1 MNTEENQTVSDNAL
15 IKAYLEGDGQAFETL
30 YYRYR
35 KQLYGYL
42 RNLLSGSGIDAD
54 DIFEETW
61 LKVIDKLPRYR
72 DEGRFS
78 AWLFRMAHNI
88 FIDHIRKYK
97 KHIMQSIDR
106 EDIPDLPAPDHRQPG
121 QELENIEL
129 GREIEQ
135 AVQSLAKEQKEVFLL
150 RQQEL
155 SFKEIAAI
163 QNCSLNTV
171 LSRMHYAIKK
181 LKLFLADSKNL
192 IQ

>member
-1 MNTEENQTVSDNAL
+1 MTEENHIISDNAL
-15 IKAYLEGDGQAFETL
+15 ISAYLNGDEQAFETL

-42 RNLLSGSGIDAD
+42 QNLLSGSGIDAD

-61 LKVIDKLPRYR
+61 LKVINKLPRYR
-72 DEGRFS
+72 DDGRFS
-78 AWLFRMAHNI
+78 AWLFRLAHNI

-97 KHIMQSIDR
+97 KHVMQSIDQ
-106 EDIPDLPAPDHRQPG
+106 EDFPDLPEPDHRQPG

-129 GREIEQ
+129 GREIEH
-135 AVQSLAKEQKEVFLL
+135 AVHSLSEEQKEVFLL

-155 SFKEIAAI
+155 SFKEIAEI

-171 LSRMHYAIKK
+171 LSRMHYAIKN
-181 LKLFLADSKNL
+181 LKLFLTSSKNL
-192 IQ
+192 IK

>member
-1 MNTEENQTVSDNAL
+1 M
-15 IKAYLEGDGQAFETL
+15 YF
-30 YYRYR
+30 RYR

-97 KHIMQSIDR
+97 NHIMQSIDR

-121 QELENIEL
+121 QELESIEL

-150 RQQEL
+150 RQQE
-155 SFKEIAAI
+155 
-163 QNCSLNTV
+163 
-171 LSRMHYAIKK
+171 
-181 LKLFLADSKNL
+181 
-192 IQ
+192 